1 LVVDEVLGDPDWA
14 EVVRSGGAEDSD
26 EVNPFESFSLG
37 VVLDLGS
44 ESEVDVV
51 VVVTFS
57 VSLRSATSEG
67 SKLYEVVE
75 DGAIEE
81 YALLG
86 SKAEAVDGT

>member
-1 LVVDEVLGDPDWA
+1 MVDEVLGDPDWA

-51 VVVTFS
+51 VTFS
-57 VSLRSATSEG
+57 VSLKSATSEG
-67 SKLYEVVE
+67 SKLYEVVV